1 MARDT
6 PSVQDGRLTLPDGRQ
21 LASIPVGSAA
31 WWAWLADAGT
41 TSFSFGA
48 GAERF
53 TARRERKAGGQYWYA
68 YRRQAGRLRK
78 AYLGKAEDLTLERL
92 HAAAAALAGS
102 TLASAGDQVPAP
114 QAGAHGSPRS
124 SLDYS

>member
-21 LASIPVGSAA
+21 RASIPVGSTA
-31 WWAWLADAGT
+31 WWAWLAEAGT
-41 TSFSFGA
+41 TSFRFGA
-48 GAERF
+48 GAARF
-53 TARRERKAGGQYWYA
+53 TARRERKAGGRYWYA

-92 HAAAAALAGS
+92 HVAAA
-102 TLASAGDQVPAP
+102 TLTIVVQVMF
-114 QAGAHGSPRS
+114 
-124 SLDYS
+124 